1 MMLLSRKRLIEFI
14 MKSNLVFFFILCVL
28 YGKAQNVTNLDFK
41 LQGDEVI
48 VTYDLDQD
56 ADIYLFAQID
66 EKDGWN
72 TSFMNYSAYRYD
84 APALRAVT
92 GDVGKRV
99 IKGKHKQI
107 IWKYQTEVMPFFGGK
122 SESGLISNVVYLDKK
137 GKVSR
142 SSTNI
147 LNALQI
153 KIEAYPSTFEP
164 DMVYIDGCDGS
175 GNYWIGRYEV
185 TIEEF
190 AAFIEETGYITDAE
204 KKGYGE
210 IWSRTKNDWEKK
222 KGMNWRCDESGN
234 PRPISDYGKYP
245 VVNVSHNDAMAYCDW
260 LYKKYNKEYLLP
272 CVENWLEIAQGIVPD
287 KYLWIG
293 LVNGTGEYTY
303 SGSNNINEVGWYN
316 SNSDYKIHPIGQ
328 KKPNK
333 CHVYDMTGN
342 VNEWCYNYVDEEK
355 QMISKGYSDVK
366 KGKNFNNYLG
376 CGGSCFTE
384 AQTIDVDDC
393 VKYWDKNTCGVNLGF
408 RVVMVVPRS
417 INWITGEKIE

>member
-1 MMLLSRKRLIEFI
+1 MRNLLFLLFTLCTLLI
-14 MKSNLVFFFILCVL
+14 
-28 YGKAQNVTNLDFK
+28 KAQNVTNFDFK

-48 VTYDLDQD
+48 VTYDLDQN

-99 IKGKHKQI
+99 PKGKNKKI

-122 SESGLISNVVYLDKK
+122 SDAGLESFVVYLDKE

-142 SSTNI
+142 SSTN
-147 LNALQI
+147 LLTALQM
-153 KIEAYPSTFEP
+153 KIEAYPPTYEP
-164 DMVYIDGCDGS
+164 DMVYIDGCDGL

-190 AAFIEETGYITDAE
+190 AAFIKETNYVTDAE

-210 IWSRTKNDWEKK
+210 IWSQTKKDWEKK
-222 KGMNWRCDESGN
+222 KGVDWRCDESGN

-260 LYKKYNKEYLLP
+260 LYEKYNKNYILP
-272 CVENWLEIAQGIVPD
+272 SVEDWLEVAQGIVPGHQSF
-287 KYLWIG
+287 IG
-293 LVNGTGEYTY
+293 LHAGTGNFVY
-303 SGSNNINEVGWYN
+303 SGSNNIDEVGWYN
-316 SNSDYKIHPIGQ
+316 GNSNYKIHPIGK
-328 KKPNK
+328 KKPNQ

-342 VNEWCYNYVDEEK
+342 VYEWCYNYYDEEK
-355 QMISKGYSDVK
+355 DRISRGYTDVE
-366 KGKNFNNYLG
+366 KGKNFNKYWG
-376 CGGSCFTE
+376 CGGSCFE
-384 AQTIDVDDC
+384 QARTIDANDC
-393 VKYWDKNTCGVNLGF
+393 VRWWEKDVCGVNVGF
-408 RVVMVVPRS
+408 RVVMDVSRN